1 MDHRDPRI
9 LLVLRACHPSVVYQ
23 RENLLAL
30 LRAVENRDD
39 GRVFG
44 TDVDAREVAVRV
56 GIPRRLVD
64 GSVQRN
70 EVQRD
75 ARVGCPRR
83 RVPVRHRFALRLGG
97 VEDPSSLDVGFID
110 ALNDQSR

>member
-1 MDHRDPRI
+1 M
-9 LLVLRACHPSVVYQ
+9 
-23 RENLLAL
+23 AL

-56 GIPRRLVD
+56 GIPRRFLG

-70 EVQRD
+70 EVERD

-83 RVPVRHRFALRLGG
+83 RVPVPHRFTLRLGG
-97 VEDPSSLDVGFID
+97 VEDPLSLDVGFIN
-110 ALNDQSR
+110 ALNDESR